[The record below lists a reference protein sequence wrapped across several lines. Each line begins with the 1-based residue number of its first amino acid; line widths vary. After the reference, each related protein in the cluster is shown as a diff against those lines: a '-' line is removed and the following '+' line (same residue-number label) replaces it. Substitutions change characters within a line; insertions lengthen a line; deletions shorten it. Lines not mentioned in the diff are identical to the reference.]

1 MKISLKQ
8 KRLKSG
14 KYSLYIEYYKGSYID
29 ENGKEKHNR
38 EFEYL
43 KLYLSSN
50 PKSIAEKRKNEE
62 TLKLAENIRT
72 LREADFIKGKFN
84 IQDDK
89 KVRTNIFDVFDEIL
103 AEKARTTTYSN
114 STTYI
119 STKRLMSE
127 FFHQN
132 TVFSDL
138 THKLVKDFKTYIDQK
153 GKTKNGYPLKNAS
166 KYAYFN
172 RFITFL
178 NYAYNEEYIK
188 DRKVLKVPGFTER
201 SVRKEYLSYEE
212 LKLLANTECKYPV
225 LKRAFLFS
233 CLTGLRWGDIHKL
246 RWSHIRKQKDRH
258 RIHFSQNKT
267 QEIEYLPIS
276 DEALSLLG
284 ERKNNSDLVFTNL
297 AYGST
302 MNTELLR
309 WCMRAG
315 ITKHITFHCARHTNA
330 VLLLENGADIY
341 TVQKRLGHKEIR
353 TTQIYAKILDEKMNE
368 AADLIPS
375 LNIEL

>member
-8 KRLKSG
+8 KKLKSG

-43 KLYLSSN
+43 KLYLSNN

-72 LREADFIKGKFN
+72 LREADFIKGRFN
-84 IQDDK
+84 IKDDK
-89 KVRTNIFDVFDEIL
+89 KVRTNIFVVFDEIL
-103 AEKARTTTYSN
+103 AEKERTTTYSN
-114 STTYI
+114 ATTYI

-138 THKLVKDFKTYIDQK
+138 TYKLVKDFKTYIDQK
-153 GKTKNGYPLKNAS
+153 GKTKNGHPLKYAS

-188 DRKVLKVPGFTER
+188 DRKILKVPGFTER
-201 SVRKEYLSYEE
+201 
-212 LKLLANTECKYPV
+212 
-225 LKRAFLFS
+225 
-233 CLTGLRWGDIHKL
+233 
-246 RWSHIRKQKDRH
+246 
-258 RIHFSQNKT
+258 
-267 QEIEYLPIS
+267 IS
-276 DEALSLLG
+276 L
-284 ERKNNSDLVFTNL
+284 
-297 AYGST
+297 
-302 MNTELLR
+302 
-309 WCMRAG
+309 C
-315 ITKHITFHCARHTNA
+315 
-330 VLLLENGADIY
+330 
-341 TVQKRLGHKEIR
+341 
-353 TTQIYAKILDEKMNE
+353 TTI
-368 AADLIPS
+368 
-375 LNIEL
+375 